1 MKKFAIVIAIVLLAC
16 CFVSCSKS
24 TQSEETLNSVSS
36 YEIPKGYF
44 IVHDRGHVHVVN
56 SNAIAQILP
65 YKDGAKIYLA
75 YCSGTASSCVLT
87 SESYSEVV
95 ALINEAQA
103 SLN

>member
-44 IVHDRGHVHVVN
+44 IVHDMKHTHVVN

-75 YCSGTASSCVLT
+75 YGTSTIGSYFIT